1 MDRHINELK
10 RYGWWLMRIKLS
22 SILIGFIVLLGAFP
36 GLAKAD
42 SITLRDGRHVQ
53 GKFAGGTQ
61 GVIAFSVG
69 GTTQYYEVSNILVM
83 TFEGEGSDAQGS
95 SRQQASPI
103 IPESGSIVP
112 QHHQLHRKSN
122 SAAVQVITDKSKPKQ
137 SVRLLPVVQRSE

>member
-61 GVIAFSVG
+61 GVIAFFI
-69 GTTQYYEVSNILVM
+69 VS
-83 TFEGEGSDAQGS
+83 
-95 SRQQASPI
+95 
-103 IPESGSIVP
+103 
-112 QHHQLHRKSN
+112 
-122 SAAVQVITDKSKPKQ
+122 
-137 SVRLLPVVQRSE
+137 